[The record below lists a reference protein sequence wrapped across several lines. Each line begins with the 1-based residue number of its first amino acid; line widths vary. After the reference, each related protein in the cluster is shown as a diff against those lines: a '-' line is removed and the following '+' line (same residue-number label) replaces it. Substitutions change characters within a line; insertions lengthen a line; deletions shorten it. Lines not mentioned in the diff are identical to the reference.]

1 MDANSPL
8 SPAAQATGELVVA
21 KIKRSRGRPFG
32 AKNYSG
38 ISIIARTM
46 KEKGIYWV
54 HELIDAYSLYK
65 KQLRLYIE
73 DPTRTQPSHELLD
86 FWVEILPYI
95 TVKMIDRET
104 RGVRPKKASK
114 RTVSHSAIA
123 QLAEAEG
130 RKI

>member
-1 MDANSPL
+1 MDELIPPSVQ
-8 SPAAQATGELVVA
+8 SVAAQAELG

-32 AKNYSG
+32 ARNYSG
-38 ISIIARTM
+38 ISLIARTM

-65 KQLRLYIE
+65 RQLNQYIS
-73 DPTRTQPSHELLD
+73 DPTRPEPSNELLE
-86 FWVEILPYI
+86 FWMTILPYI

-104 RGVRPKKASK
+104 RRERPKKEAKTRIS
-114 RTVSHSAIA
+114 RSAIES
-123 QLAEAEG
+123 LERAEG